1 MVDLIATL
9 IALVVYCGLSWFVTA
24 GVIKLIT
31 LCFGWP
37 FSLLAA
43 TGIWLILALARS
55 VFKSRNSDK

>member
-1 MVDLIATL
+1 MVDLIAPL
-9 IALVVYCGLSWFVTA
+9 IALVVYCGLSLLVTA

-31 LCFGWP
+31 LCFGWS
-37 FSLLAA
+37 FSLLTA

>member
-9 IALVVYCGLSWFVTA
+9 IALVVCCGLLWFVTA
-24 GVIKLIT
+24 GIIKLIT

-37 FSLLAA
+37 FSLLTA

-55 VFKSRNSDK
+55 VFKSRNDNK

>member
-1 MVDLIATL
+1 MVDFIATL
-9 IALVVYCGLSWFVTA
+9 IAFVVYCGLSWLVTV

-43 TGIWLILALARS
+43 NGIWLILALARS
-55 VFKSRNSDK
+55 VFKSRSNNK

>member
-9 IALVVYCGLSWFVTA
+9 IALVVYCGLSWLVTV

-43 TGIWLILALARS
+43 TGIWLIMTLARS
-55 VFKSRNSDK
+55 VFESRSNNK